1 MWKRMLNAGY
11 VIILVAMGL
20 CSSIAVTFA
29 DDLAGTQDAPV
40 TQQMDA
46 IAPPMNAKTPISAE
60 NEDAPNDINKFLGDK
75 EEQDL
80 SLFDKKNYPETK
92 KQIKMLVKAE
102 PGDGLVK
109 LNWQVLGFPPS
120 VNLDD
125 QRYVVS
131 YGTESGKLRKSINVG
146 KGTSYTLRGLK
157 NHQIYFI
164 RVSTSFKLPS
174 ENKDTTAADMN
185 EKLVLNSEEIKT
197 TPLPEDEHGG
207 SALEKSYSKKNPTLL
222 DNLLDKHEHEPF
234 NRDLRQ
240 FGYDFFKNS
249 AQLVGAMDNL
259 PVGGEYTIGP
269 GDVLSISIW
278 GAINARHEL
287 TVDRNGEVSIP
298 KVGTVK
304 VWGVTYDQVKTVINK
319 AIGQYFKN
327 YEINVTLG
335 KLRSIQV
342 FVVGE
347 VEFPGSYPVSSLA
360 TVVNALSAAGGP
372 TKNGSLRSI
381 QVSRNGKPAETIDLY
396 DILLH
401 GDRSHDIRLQ
411 NGDTIFVP
419 VIGPIVAV
427 AGEVKRP
434 AIYEISGK
442 ATLPEVIAMAGGVT
456 ARGYMGRIQ
465 VERFSKNSSKVIIDY
480 TLKEGHIENTAAG
493 DEIHDRDMV
502 KVFPVQ
508 EAVRQVVSLK
518 GNVVRPGEY
527 QFRKGMRVLDVISGF
542 DKLLPESYLDSAEIT
557 RLALPDYHKEMLTFN
572 LGKALSGSEADNI
585 PLQEQDTI
593 KVFSRADMQE
603 KLVVTINGQVVNP
616 GTYNYYP
623 GMTVR
628 DLVTTAGSLKHNAL
642 LKQAELSRIVLKDEK
657 ATSSQIIIDL
667 GKAMSGD
674 PNNNLPLQPDDALS
688 VRSIADWLDATDKF
702 VTLKGEVL
710 YPGMYAIA
718 RGEKISSV
726 IARAGGYTSKAY
738 LPGAKFTR
746 KSVKDA
752 QQKRM
757 DEIIDRTEK
766 EIYQKQASLSSVAG
780 SKEEMEATKAAL
792 DGLLKQLELLK
803 KTKAEGRVVIRIA
816 RLDELRK
823 SSYDLDLEGGDTL
836 EIPARPSVVHVMGQV
851 YNPTSFV
858 YTPENTSVENY
869 LNRAGGPT
877 RDGEESDMYIVR
889 ADGSV
894 FSKQQSSFGI
904 KWNDEARSWT
914 FGSFYA
920 TPMLPGDTLVIPQI
934 LERTA
939 WMREIKDITTI
950 LANIALSAGTIFIG
964 LK

>member
-29 DDLAGTQDAPV
+29 DDLAGTQDVPV

-174 ENKDTTAADMN
+174 ENKDTTAADTN

-197 TPLPEDEHGG
+197 TPLPEDKYG
-207 SALEKSYSKKNPTLL
+207 SVMEKSYSKKNLT
-222 DNLLDKHEHEPF
+222 LLDKHEHEPF

-278 GAINARHEL
+278 GAINARYEL

-710 YPGMYAIA
+710 YPGVYAIA

-964 LK
+964 LR

>member
-11 VIILVAMGL
+11 VIIFAVMGL

-29 DDLAGTQDAPV
+29 DDTTGPQDAPL

-46 IAPPMNAKTPISAE
+46 KAPINVE
-60 NEDAPNDINKFLGDK
+60 NEDMANDINTFLDNK
-75 EEQDL
+75 DEQDL
-80 SLFDKKNYPETK
+80 NLVNKQNVPKPKKHVE
-92 KQIKMLVKAE
+92 MLVKTE
-102 PGDGLVK
+102 PGDGIIK
-109 LNWQVLGFPPS
+109 LSWQVLGFPAS
-120 VNLDD
+120 VDLDD

-131 YGTESGKLRKSINVG
+131 YGTESGKSIKSINVG
-146 KGTSYTLRGLK
+146 KGTSYVLRGLK
-157 NHQIYFI
+157 NHQVYFI
-164 RVSTSFKLPS
+164 RVSTSFKLS
-174 ENKDTTAADMN
+174 DAVVSLKSDELK
-185 EKLVLNSEEIKT
+185 V
-197 TPLPEDEHGG
+197 TPLPEDERGG
-207 SALEKSYSKKNPTLL
+207 SVLEKSYGKKNLTLL
-222 DNLLDKHEHEPF
+222 DKLEHEPF

-249 AQLVGAMDNL
+249 ARLVGAMDNL
-259 PVGGEYTIGP
+259 PVGGDYVIGP

-287 TVDRNGEVSIP
+287 TVDRNGEISIP
-298 KVGTVK
+298 KVGAVK
-304 VWGVTYDQVKTVINK
+304 VWGVTYDQAKTVVNK

-327 YEINVTLG
+327 YETNVTLG
-335 KLRSIQV
+335 KLRTIQV

-381 QVSRNGKPAETIDLY
+381 KVSRNGKQPEIIDLY

-419 VIGPIVAV
+419 VIGPVVAV

-434 AIYEISGK
+434 AIYEITGK

-465 VERFSKNSSKVIIDY
+465 VERFSQNSSKVILDY
-480 TLKEGHIENTAAG
+480 TLKEGRIESTAVG
-493 DEIHDRDMV
+493 DEVHDRDMV

-527 QFRKGMRVLDVISGF
+527 QFRKGMRILDIIPGF
-542 DKLLPESYLDSAEIT
+542 DKLLPDSHLESAEIT
-557 RLALPDYHKEMLTFN
+557 RLALPDYHKEILTFN
-572 LGKALSGSEADNI
+572 LGKALHGSEADNL

-593 KVFSRADMQE
+593 RVFNRADKQE
-603 KLVVTINGQVVNP
+603 KLTVTINGQVVNP
-616 GTYNYYP
+616 GMYTYYP

-628 DLVTTAGSLKHNAL
+628 DLVTLAGSPKHNAL
-642 LKQAELSRIVLKDEK
+642 LGQAELSRIVLNSEK
-657 ATSSQIIIDL
+657 AASSQSIIDL
-667 GKAMSGD
+667 GKALSGD
-674 PNNNLPLQPDDALS
+674 PENNLTLQPDDALS
-688 VRSIADWLDATDKF
+688 VRSIADWLDVTDKF
-702 VTLKGEVL
+702 VTLKGEVM
-710 YPGMYAIA
+710 YPGVYAIA

-726 IARAGGYTSKAY
+726 IARAGGYSEKAY
-738 LPGAKFTR
+738 LPAAKFMR
-746 KSVKDA
+746 KSVKDE

-757 DEIIDRTEK
+757 DEVISRTEK
-766 EIYQKQASLSSVAG
+766 EIYQKQAAVSSVA
-780 SKEEMEATKAAL
+780 STKEEIDATKAAL
-792 DGLLKQLELLK
+792 DGLLKQLDVLK
-803 KTKAEGRVVIRIA
+803 KTRAEGRVVIRLA
-816 RLDELRK
+816 KLDELRK
-823 SSYDLDLEGGDTL
+823 SSYDLGMEGGDTL

-858 YTPENTSVENY
+858 YTPEGSSVDTY
-869 LNRAGGPT
+869 LNKAGGPT
-877 RDGEESDMYIVR
+877 RDGEESDMYIIR

-914 FGSFYA
+914 FGNFYA
-920 TPMLPGDTLVIPQI
+920 TPMMPGDTLVMPQR

-939 WMREIKDITTI
+939 WLRDIKDITTI
-950 LANIALSAGTIFIG
+950 ISQIALTAGTVFIG

>member
-29 DDLAGTQDAPV
+29 DDLAGTQDVPV

-46 IAPPMNAKTPISAE
+46 IAPPMNAKAPISAE

-174 ENKDTTAADMN
+174 ENKDTTAADTN

-278 GAINARHEL
+278 GAINARYEL

-480 TLKEGHIENTAAG
+480 TLKEGHIENTTAG

-710 YPGMYAIA
+710 YPGVYAIA

-726 IARAGGYTSKAY
+726 IARAGGYTHKAY
-738 LPGAKFTR
+738 LPGTKFTR
-746 KSVKDA
+746 KSVKEA

-816 RLDELRK
+816 KLDELRK

-964 LK
+964 LR